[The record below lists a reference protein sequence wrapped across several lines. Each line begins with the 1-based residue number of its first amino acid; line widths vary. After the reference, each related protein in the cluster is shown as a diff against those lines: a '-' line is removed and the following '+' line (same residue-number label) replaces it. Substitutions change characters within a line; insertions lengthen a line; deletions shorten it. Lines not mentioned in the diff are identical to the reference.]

1 MLVPRVD
8 QLVGGG
14 CGVGED
20 SEPAELV
27 DVVVL
32 GQVLGD
38 RRAAHPVEAVAAGD
52 RVAHELV
59 LAVVVGE
66 RDPGRV
72 GVEVVKRNVGDL
84 EAHVGAAVEQ
94 RGDQV
99 LDDLLLTIDRDVPA
113 GESGH
118 VEVMVAS
125 VVAQVHA

>member
-1 MLVPRVD
+1 M
-8 QLVGGG
+8 
-14 CGVGED
+14 
-20 SEPAELV
+20 
-27 DVVVL
+27 
-32 GQVLGD
+32 
-38 RRAAHPVEAVAAGD
+38 
-52 RVAHELV
+52 
-59 LAVVVGE
+59 
-66 RDPGRV
+66 
-72 GVEVVKRNVGDL
+72 KRNVGDL